1 MKEFNLEAAL
11 NGEPVMLRSG
21 CKAIIYYKVPDE
33 YKFADNKPVFYPLK
47 GLTFDVNGNL
57 AVSAMYWHAS
67 GKFDSKKDHS
77 LDIIGMWEEPKKQTK
92 KQISIEDLPKSFTP
106 TQGDTYFYICGV
118 KIFKI
123 NNFFENSTFDTE
135 NSKNGQCFRAR
146 EDAQKWLDF
155 MKSMME

>member
-1 MKEFNLEAAL
+1 MKEFDLKAAL

-77 LDIIGMWEEPKKQTK
+77 LDIIGMWEEPK
-92 KQISIEDLPKSFTP
+92 ISVEDLPKPFKPDIGDEFFYLNDGVIRYFSFYT
-106 TQGDTYFYICGV
+106 DSAA
-118 KIFKI
+118 
-123 NNFFENSTFDTE
+123 NFAR
-135 NSKNGQCFRAR
+135 NGQCFRS
-146 EDAQKWLDF
+146 EKDAQKWLDF